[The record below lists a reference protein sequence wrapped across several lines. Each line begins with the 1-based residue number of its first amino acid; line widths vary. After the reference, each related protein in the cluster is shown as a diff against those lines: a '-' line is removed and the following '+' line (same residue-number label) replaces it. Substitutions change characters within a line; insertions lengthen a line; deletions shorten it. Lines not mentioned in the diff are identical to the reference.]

1 MRSITTVV
9 SAFALALLAPTTF
22 AVTGSTYIIAVDPI
36 GYGVYSG
43 YRNGSSSGFGYGNS
57 YGSLTSPTLS
67 DGRVIIFILDESAGG
82 MGLSIA
88 IKGFT
93 SDPGRYY
100 FNNLNMDCTGYNGF
114 PTSAATTYYYD
125 STRGIANWSWGYV
138 YSAPGVFVCMPPD
151 GSWYNMSI
159 D

>member
-1 MRSITTVV
+1 MRKIITVGI
-9 SAFALALLAPTTF
+9 AFAVALIAPQTF
-22 AVTGSTYIIAVDPI
+22 AVTGSTNVIAVDPI

-43 YRNGSSSGFGYGNS
+43 YRNGSASGFGYGSS
-57 YGSLTSPTLS
+57 YGSLTSPTMS
-67 DGRVIIFILDESAGG
+67 DGRVIIFVLDESAGG

-100 FNNLNMDCTGYNGF
+100 FNNLNMECTVDNVF

-125 STRGIANWSWGYV
+125 SARGIANWSWGYV
-138 YSAPGVFVCMPPD
+138 NIAPGVFACMPPD
-151 GSWYNMSI
+151 GSWYNLSI